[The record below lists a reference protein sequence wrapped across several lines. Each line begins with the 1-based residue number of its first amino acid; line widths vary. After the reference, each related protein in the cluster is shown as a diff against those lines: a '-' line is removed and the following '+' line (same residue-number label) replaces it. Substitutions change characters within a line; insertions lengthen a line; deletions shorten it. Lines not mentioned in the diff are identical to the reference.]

1 MRIKDNSYK
10 AHLLSAPLDGK
21 ANEEL
26 IRLLARELKLK
37 KYNIEIIKGL
47 TSSNK
52 VISIDQ

>member
-10 AHLLSAPLDGK
+10 AYLLAVPLDGK